1 MLEVVPTTKPGSS
14 GFDLD
19 EGGEELAKRVE
30 NFGHPVGKGV
40 FLLLVC
46 CRRPTDPLQDDP
58 DQPPIL
64 ICKLR
69 KGQALSIRCIA
80 KKVRI

>member
-40 FLLLVC
+40 CPFFWNVVDGRLTPYKMTLTN
-46 CRRPTDPLQDDP
+46 R
-58 DQPPIL
+58 
-64 ICKLR
+64 
-69 KGQALSIRCIA
+69 LSLYANFGKARLSA
-80 KKVRI
+80 FAA